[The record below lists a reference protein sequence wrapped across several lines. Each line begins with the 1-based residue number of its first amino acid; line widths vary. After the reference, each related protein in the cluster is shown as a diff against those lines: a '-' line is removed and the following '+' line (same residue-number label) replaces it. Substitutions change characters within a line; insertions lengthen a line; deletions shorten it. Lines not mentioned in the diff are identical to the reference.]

1 MGLIAMLPNYN
12 PACRKSFTIVETV
25 KEASAVCRSFLDGVV
40 IFSWLLSISN
50 LYIFCLNYQFDINK
64 IHSHYKE
71 GKVAEWA
78 KAWNMKRRSVRV
90 IVGTNPGG
98 GNF

>member
-40 IFSWLLSISN
+40 IFFILTA
-50 LYIFCLNYQFDINK
+50 Y
-64 IHSHYKE
+64 
-71 GKVAEWA
+71 
-78 KAWNMKRRSVRV
+78 RV
-90 IVGTNPGG
+90 KC
-98 GNF
+98 

>member
-40 IFSWLLSISN
+40 ILFYKDYWKKLQN
-50 LYIFCLNYQFDINK
+50 LTKHC
-64 IHSHYKE
+64 
-71 GKVAEWA
+71 
-78 KAWNMKRRSVRV
+78 KAPQNNWNDHQGSFGSM
-90 IVGTNPGG
+90 PELA
-98 GNF
+98 

>member
-40 IFSWLLSISN
+40 ILFYKDYWKKLQIQGMQGYSESEGISYQTSI
-50 LYIFCLNYQFDINK
+50 LK
-64 IHSHYKE
+64 IKKGLGESLK
-71 GKVAEWA
+71 
-78 KAWNMKRRSVRV
+78 M
-90 IVGTNPGG
+90 
-98 GNF
+98 

>member
-40 IFSWLLSISN
+40 IF
-50 LYIFCLNYQFDINK
+50 QVEV
-64 IHSHYKE
+64 E
-71 GKVAEWA
+71 G
-78 KAWNMKRRSVRV
+78 
-90 IVGTNPGG
+90 
-98 GNF
+98 